1 MYIQLPVF
9 TDTIKGYTAVS
20 AIIKKKNIS
29 VINLK
34 NIFIDYPPNLL
45 LLYQEV
51 LFLFHKND

>member
-1 MYIQLPVF
+1 MQLPVF
-9 TDTIKGYTAVS
+9 TDIIKGYTAVS

-34 NIFIDYPPNLL
+34 NVFIDYPPNLL